1 MRISQKGIDLIVKF
15 EGLRLNA
22 YRCPAGVLTIG
33 VGHTG
38 QDVHEGQTIIRE
50 QAYELLKQDLRRF
63 DVSVNKLVRK
73 ELKQCEFDALV
84 SLVFNIG
91 TGNFAKST
99 LLKKINSN
107 AKDEEIFREWR
118 KWRLAGG
125 RILAG
130 LVKRREAEIQLFKGE
145 I

>member
-1 MRISQKGIDLIVKF
+1 MRISKNGIDLIVKF
-15 EGLRLNA
+15 EGLRLKA
-22 YRCPAGVLTIG
+22 YKCPAGIWTIG

-38 QDVHEGQTIIRE
+38 QDVHEGQTITRDR
-50 QAYELLKQDLRRF
+50 AYELLRTDLRHF
-63 DVSVNKLVRK
+63 EVSVNNLVKRK
-73 ELKQCEFDALV
+73 LKQCEFDALV

-107 AKDEEIFREWR
+107 ASNDEIFREWR
-118 KWRLAGG
+118 KWKLAGG
-125 RILAG
+125 KILAG
-130 LVKRREAEIQLFKGE
+130 LVRRREAEIQMYKGE

>member
-1 MRISQKGIDLIVKF
+1 MKTSQEGIDLIVKF
-15 EGLRLNA
+15 EGLRLNT

-38 QDVHEGQTIIRE
+38 QDVYEGQTITRE
-50 QAYELLKQDLRRF
+50 KAYELLKADLRRF
-63 DVSVNKLVRK
+63 EVSVNKLVRR
-73 ELKQCEFDALV
+73 ELRQCEFDALV
-84 SLVFNIG
+84 SLIFNIG

-107 AKDEEIFREWR
+107 VKDEEIFNEWR
-118 KWRLAGG
+118 KWKLAGG

-130 LVKRREAEIQLFKGE
+130 LVKRREAEIQMYKGE
-145 I
+145 V

>member
-1 MRISQKGIDLIVKF
+1 MEISKNGIDLIVKF

-22 YRCPAGVLTIG
+22 YRCPAGVWTIG

-38 QDVHEGQTIIRE
+38 KDVHEGQTITRE
-50 QAYELLKQDLRRF
+50 KAYELLKLDLRRF
-63 DVSVNKLVRK
+63 ENSVNKLVRR
-73 ELKQCEFDALV
+73 ELRQCEFDALV

-91 TGNFAKST
+91 TGNFSKST

-107 AKDEEIFREWR
+107 AKDEEIFKEWR

-125 RILAG
+125 KVLAG
-130 LVKRREAEIQLFKGE
+130 LVKRREAEIQLFKGK